1 MTGEAMA
8 RDDGAP
14 RVPDLVLERYRLG
27 ELPRTEA
34 EALERRLRDDAGL
47 GARLRALERSDAEIR
62 RRYPPAWLAERVRL
76 RLAPPA
82 SKGPHLRPAFAR
94 RWAVP
99 LVAAAAAMVLLVLA
113 PQLVS
118 PPSGN
123 LAVRPP
129 VVEDSGNRI
138 KGLKPALQLFRK
150 TPDGSETLAD
160 GDVVRAGDLIRVGY
174 RAAGRGFG
182 VIVSI
187 DGRSSVTVHLPVH
200 GDQAAAL
207 ASGDTVLLDHAYQLD
222 DAPRFERF
230 HFVTAQAPFAVATVV
245 DAARRAVTTAGASE
259 LPLAASFEQAT
270 FLLRKGDWP

>member
-1 MTGEAMA
+1 MT

-14 RVPDLVLERYRLG
+14 RVPDLILERYRLG
-27 ELPRTEA
+27 ELPRAEA

-47 GARLRALERSDAEIR
+47 RARLQALERSDVEIR

-76 RLAPPA
+76 RLAAPA
-82 SKGPHLRPAFAR
+82 SKGPHPRPAFAW
-94 RWAVP
+94 RWALP
-99 LVAAAAAMVLLVLA
+99 LAAAAAMVLLVLA

-118 PPSGN
+118 PPSGKP
-123 LAVRPP
+123 AVRPP
-129 VVEDSGNRI
+129 VVADSGNRI

-160 GDVVRAGDLIRVGY
+160 GDPVRAGDLVRVGY
-174 RAAGRGFG
+174 QAAGRGFG

-187 DGRSSVTVHLPVH
+187 DGRGSVTVHLPVQ

-207 ASGDTVLLDHAYQLD
+207 ASGGIVLLDHAYQLD

-230 HFVTAQAPFAVATVV
+230 HFVMAPAPFAVATVV
-245 DAARRAVTTAGASE
+245 DAARRAATTAGAGE
-259 LPLAASFEQAT
+259 LPLSPSFEQAT
-270 FLLRKGDWP
+270 FLLRKGD